1 MSNYV
6 CFEDRVRGGLYGL
19 LVGDAVGVPY
29 ESQPRA
35 AMPPREAIDLVP
47 PPSFARSHPDVP
59 PGTWSDDGAQALCL
73 LSSLLDGAKTG
84 VGVDLGDLA
93 TRLRAWLREGYLT
106 VDGRAFGVGG
116 QTSRAIRA
124 LEAGAAPAEAGPS
137 TDADN
142 GNGSL
147 MRVLPLALWH
157 RGSDAE
163 LVRDA
168 MDQSRPTHGHAR
180 SLVCCAVY
188 CLWAR
193 RELEVDDDRATFA
206 EATATFRGIA
216 RNEPAWLEV
225 LDQHL
230 RPHEPP
236 IGTGTAYVV
245 DTLRTAHMLL
255 RDEAS
260 YEGVVRGAIALGRDT
275 DTTACVAGGIA
286 GIRYGFEAIPA
297 AWVEALRGRD
307 VVEPLA
313 RRLRYERPMP

>member
-1 MSNYV
+1 VSAYV

-29 ESQPRA
+29 ESQPRD
-35 AMPPREAIDLVP
+35 AMPPREAIDMVP
-47 PPSFARSHPDVP
+47 PPDFARSHPDVP

-73 LSSLLDGAKTG
+73 LSSLLDASSDGE
-84 VGVDLGDLA
+84 GVDVDDLA
-93 TRLRAWLREGYLT
+93 KRLRAWLREGYHT
-106 VDGRAFGVGG
+106 VDGRAFGIGS

-124 LEAGAAPAEAGPS
+124 LEAGVAPDKAGPA
-137 TDADN
+137 TEAEN

-147 MRVLPLALWH
+147 MRVLPLPLWH
-157 RGSDAE
+157 RGSDAA

-168 MDQSRPTHGHAR
+168 VDQSRPTHGHVR

-193 RELEVDDDRATFA
+193 RELESDDDHDTFA
-206 EATATFRGIA
+206 DAVATFRDIA
-216 RNEPAWLEV
+216 KREPSWLDV
-225 LDQHL
+225 LDQHV
-230 RPHEPP
+230 RPHEAPTGA
-236 IGTGTAYVV
+236 GTPYVV
-245 DTLRTAHMLL
+245 DTLRSALMLL
-255 RDEAS
+255 RTETS

-286 GIRYGFEAIPA
+286 GIRYGFDGIPA
-297 AWVEALRGRD
+297 RWVEALRGRE